1 VASLRKAG
9 GKLRKQPSTQI
20 SGGSKGIMTMFQI
33 PTYDIV
39 FWYYLKPETEK
50 YKDRAVIL
58 AEAFPYETT
67 EYEGVQDIHW
77 GTENES
83 EAIAIVERLKVFAT
97 DPNVLVLLLK
107 STRSDFEPMTYKD
120 ERQYLK

>member
-1 VASLRKAG
+1 
-9 GKLRKQPSTQI
+9 
-20 SGGSKGIMTMFQI
+20 MTMFRI

-50 YKDRAVIL
+50 YKDRAIIL

-67 EYEGVQDIHW
+67 ECEGVQDIHW

-83 EAIAIVERLKVFAT
+83 DAIAIFERLKVFAT
-97 DPNVLVLLLK
+97 DPNVLVLRLK

-120 ERQYLK
+120 DRRYLKQKK

>member
-1 VASLRKAG
+1 
-9 GKLRKQPSTQI
+9 
-20 SGGSKGIMTMFQI
+20 MFLI

-39 FWYYLKPETEK
+39 FWYYMKPETKK
-50 YKDRAVIL
+50 YRDRAIVL
-58 AEAFPYETT
+58 AECFPYETT

-83 EAIAIVERLKVFAT
+83 QAIAIFERLKVFAT

-107 STRSDFEPMTYKD
+107 STRKDFTTITYKD
-120 ERQYLK
+120 DRPYSTGRSV

>member
-1 VASLRKAG
+1 
-9 GKLRKQPSTQI
+9 
-20 SGGSKGIMTMFQI
+20 MFSI

-39 FWYYLKPETEK
+39 FWYYLKPETDK
-50 YKDRAVIL
+50 YKDKAIIL

-83 EAIAIVERLKVFAT
+83 EAIAIFERLKVLAA

-107 STRSDFEPMTYKD
+107 STRDDFEPITFKD
-120 ERQYLK
+120 DRPNLKQKNRCP